1 MSRAQVQPVFVDQ
14 PKQKLPQWV
23 FRVRSRGNAY
33 YYYQA
38 NRSGPKDA
46 RGPVI
51 RLPDDP
57 ASQAFEEAVLA
68 ASRASGPVK
77 PRVFEKGAGYVY
89 FLVSGAYVKIG
100 FTTKPAGRLST
111 LSTGLG
117 TGVQAFVLVPGSR
130 AMEARLHREF
140 ADDRVRAEWFKVTTK
155 LMQRIGEAAVGKLKA
170 EAA

>member
-1 MSRAQVQPVFVDQ
+1 MARADITPIFVSRP
-14 PKQKLPQWV
+14 KLPQWV
-23 FRVRSRGNAY
+23 FRVRSRDRAGFY

-57 ASQAFEEAVLA
+57 ASQAFEEAVTAA
-68 ASRASGPVK
+68 ASASGPVK
-77 PRVFEKGAGYVY
+77 PRAFEKGAGYVY

-140 ADDRVRAEWFKVTTK
+140 AGDRVRAEWFKATTK
-155 LMQRIGEAAVGKLKA
+155 LMQRISSAAVGTLTKDA
-170 EAA
+170 V